1 LVPALPLLKVTLSA
15 GLTEYRQDEPI
26 ADTLQRADQTLYKA
40 KASGRDRC
48 LCFESSEQDDV
59 VLLG

>member
-1 LVPALPLLKVTLSA
+1 
-15 GLTEYRQDEPI
+15 LTEYRQDEPI